1 MPSLAGLVRQRLLER
16 LHLPLQRLNPLLERT
31 LAALPSFIQLLAKG
45 EGKRSQM
52 GPPGRIDESQ
62 GPNEEP
68 QIALCTHNASV
79 MERRKPM
86 RIKIIRSTTEY
97 LATSAVA

>member
-1 MPSLAGLVRQRLLER
+1 MALAIWAVGAGPGFDPAIGQP
-16 LHLPLQRLNPLLERT
+16 PLDE
-31 LAALPSFIQLLAKG
+31 LAKG

-62 GPNEEP
+62 DPNEEP
-68 QIALCTHNASV
+68 QIALCTHNASA
-79 MERRKPM
+79 MERREPM
-86 RIKIIRSTTEY
+86 SIKIIRSTSEY

>member
-1 MPSLAGLVRQRLLER
+1 MPSLADLGRQRLFER
-16 LHLPLQRLNPLLERT
+16 LHPPLQGLNPLLERT
-31 LAALPSFIQLLAKG
+31 LAALPCFIQLLAKD

-86 RIKIIRSTTEY
+86 SIKIIRSTTEY

>member
-1 MPSLAGLVRQRLLER
+1 MPSLADLVRQRLFER
-16 LHLPLQRLNPLLERT
+16 LHPPLQRLNSLLERA
-31 LAALPSFIQLLAKG
+31 LAALSSFIQLLEKG

-68 QIALCTHNASV
+68 QIALCTHNASA
-79 MERRKPM
+79 MERRKPLS
-86 RIKIIRSTTEY
+86 IKIIRSTSEY